1 MRKEIWKRVFP
12 VELTSKVL
20 LFLFHCYGKEE
31 KTLSFVNKLARP
43 LYPHQNFF
51 SLFMKKIK
59 YLRHPN
65 VML

>member
-1 MRKEIWKRVFP
+1 MTYGKGSFQWNLHPKMLFFVF
-12 VELTSKVL
+12 
-20 LFLFHCYGKEE
+20 HHYGKEE
-31 KTLSFVNKLARP
+31 QTLGFVNKLARL

-51 SLFMKKIK
+51 LLFMKKIK